1 MDQPL
6 FAVNSGITKNSAFTT
21 GSNGLARKAVFLLQ
35 SGGLTL
41 DFIRNYDIFNPA
53 DLAFGISSFTTNITS
68 TTLIGATAF
77 NLQSFNISAA
87 YLPLGIPTVSGAT
100 LTISSG
106 FGFPI
111 GLSSPFTSYTFIAGK
126 GVTYSSP
133 PQTVTLTL
141 TATDG
146 TSTASANS
154 SFTFVNNV
162 YTGVSSNASL
172 STVTGLSATLSNS
185 KNRTF
190 TVTAGAGQYI
200 YYVYPSRLGTSTF
213 TSGGFEGG
221 FEAPVTYSVTNT
233 NGYTENFYFYRST
246 RDSLG
251 TTTVVVT

>member
-1 MDQPL
+1 
-6 FAVNSGITKNSAFTT
+6 
-21 GSNGLARKAVFLLQ
+21 
-35 SGGLTL
+35 
-41 DFIRNYDIFNPA
+41 
-53 DLAFGISSFTTNITS
+53 
-68 TTLIGATAF
+68 
-77 NLQSFNISAA
+77 
-87 YLPLGIPTVSGAT
+87 
-100 LTISSG
+100 
-106 FGFPI
+106 
-111 GLSSPFTSYTFIAGK
+111 LSSPFTSYTFISGK